1 MGQVTTLL
9 AEIGAGRREALDALY
24 GLLYGEL
31 RALAHSRMRRSGE
44 LTLLDTVG
52 LVHESYLRLEKAGEL
67 RFDDRGQFM
76 AYAARVMR
84 SVVVDAVRRRRA
96 DRHGGGVEH
105 VELDAGIA
113 DVAGGPDDHEVLRVH
128 EALQELEA
136 IDARLVRIV
145 EMRYF
150 AGMTETEIAEVLQVT
165 ERTVRRDWSQARLF
179 LADALAAEP

>member
-96 DRHGGGVEH
+96 DRHGGGAEH

-113 DVAGGPDDHEVLRVH
+113 DVAGGPDDREVLRVH
-128 EALQELEA
+128 ESLQELEA

-150 AGMTETEIAEVLQVT
+150 AGMTVGEIAAALDLA
-165 ERTVRRDWSQARLF
+165 ERTVARDWEKARLF
-179 LADALAAEP
+179 LQKSLR

>member
-84 SVVVDAVRRRRA
+84 SVVVDIAREQQALRR
-96 DRHGGGVEH
+96 GGGQRLVT
-105 VELDAGIA
+105 LDTAIGRSEDGKDTEA
-113 DVAGGPDDHEVLRVH
+113 LRVH
-128 EALQELEA
+128 DALEELAALDE
-136 IDARLVRIV
+136 RLVRVV

-150 AGMTETEIAEVLQVT
+150 AGLSNADIAEALGIGL
-165 ERTVRRDWSQARLF
+165 RTVERDWERARSF
-179 LADALAAEP
+179 LYVALEAS